1 MVKLSP
7 PLPIKAVV
15 EDVTASRALNV
26 TYQNT
31 TGRPLLVIASC
42 ACVKAAAA
50 ESAWLYGAI
59 DSTTPATNEATRSG
73 VYGLAGDVAPLRTY
87 TQVAMIVPNNYYYAV
102 RPQTSGTS
110 TVTLTKWWET
120 QL

>member
-7 PLPIKAVV
+7 PLPIKAIVQ
-15 EDVTASRALNV
+15 DVTASRALAA

-31 TGRPLLVIASC
+31 TGRPLLVIVSC
-42 ACVKAAAA
+42 ACIKAAAD

-59 DSTTPATNEATRSG
+59 DDTTPATDEATRSG
-73 VYGLAGDVAPLRTY
+73 VYGLAGDAAPLRMY
-87 TQVAMIVPNNYYYAV
+87 AQIAMIVPNNYYYAV
-102 RPQTSGTS
+102 RAQISGTS
-110 TVTLTKWWET
+110 TVTLTRWWET

>member
-15 EDVTASRALNV
+15 QDVTASRALAT

-31 TGRPLLVIASC
+31 TGRPLLIIVSC
-42 ACVKAAAA
+42 ECIKAAAVD
-50 ESAWLYGAI
+50 SAWLYGAI
-59 DSTTPATNEATRSG
+59 DDATPAIDEATRSG
-73 VYGLAGDVAPLRTY
+73 IFGLAGDAAPLRMY
-87 TQVAMIVPNNYYYAV
+87 TQITMIVPNNYYYAV
-102 RPQTSGTS
+102 RAQISGTS